1 MFHFIELC
9 SMSKAPGYDLIA
21 TLRRERRESLEVFGL
36 AIGVPSKGRL
46 SEIERGLRGVTQ
58 AQALAIEAL
67 SGGRIDAAVL
77 NAEIAAARAGF
88 QRVPVAANDT
98 GFDEAAD
105 DAAAG
110 EIEDGLVRTCFL
122 CERRLDLPGV
132 RDCTAV
138 DCPHA
143 AREAA

>member
-1 MFHFIELC
+1 MTASPHKQIRELRLALQLDQIE
-9 SMSKAPGYDLIA
+9 
-21 TLRRERRESLEVFGL
+21 FGVR
-36 AIGVPSKGRL
+36 IGLGEKSKGRVSL
-46 SEIERGLRGVTQ
+46 IERGIVPVSQ
-58 AQALAIEAL
+58 PVALAIEAL